1 MSKSERMQKIIL
13 EEAHITLS
21 GLVTGLREQLAEYV
35 VEGMK
40 LPFVVCCASHNGS
53 VYCCRM
59 DGEKPPALLVEHFEP
74 EGFALPVIV
83 TVIDQ
88 DSEYRGLT
96 IDVDKIKGPH

>member
-1 MSKSERMQKIIL
+1 VTCVSALSKQWKR
-13 EEAHITLS
+13 
-21 GLVTGLREQLAEYV
+21 GRRGVRR
-35 VEGMK
+35 
-40 LPFVVCCASHNGS
+40 P
-53 VYCCRM
+53 
-59 DGEKPPALLVEHFEP
+59 GEKPPALLVEHFEP